1 MQERKEWEAKL
12 QQARTEEAE
21 AGAKRC
27 ASMAEK
33 ADALKRQH
41 ANDVRTL
48 QDQLTTEK
56 AQWQEEVVEKFSRE
70 AAAKEER
77 VRAELLRERNEQLD
91 ALMRK
96 LAEENMHEV
105 ARLEAEAKER
115 EEAAAAGA
123 RASEARSQALR
134 AELAGVREAE

>member
-1 MQERKEWEAKL
+1 
-12 QQARTEEAE
+12 
-21 AGAKRC
+21 
-27 ASMAEK
+27 MAEK

-77 VRAELLRERNEQLD
+77 VRWAVHITNEY
-91 ALMRK
+91 
-96 LAEENMHEV
+96 
-105 ARLEAEAKER
+105 
-115 EEAAAAGA
+115 
-123 RASEARSQALR
+123 
-134 AELAGVREAE
+134 